1 MLKII
6 KTAGQWKVVNDEI
19 INVIMHDVPVKGS
32 QENVGFRGNKT
43 KYLHVILYV
52 QEMRCLFFC
61 SPIFLATTL
70 YESRLIECFELNIS
84 KAMNFIIFF
93 LFVIKENLKLKIWIL

>member
-1 MLKII
+1 MN
-6 KTAGQWKVVNDEI
+6 AEI

-43 KYLHVILYV
+43 KFLYVILYV

-61 SPIFLATTL
+61 IPILLATTI
-70 YESRLIECFELNIS
+70 YESRLIEYFELNIS
-84 KAMNFIIFF
+84 KAMHFIIFF
-93 LFVIKENLKLKIWIL
+93 LFVNKENSKLKIWIL